1 LTDGTTV
8 RGQVIAG
15 AGGPHDPLR
24 RARWREQ
31 SLHVAV
37 GFVLMEGDFPDRVEL
52 HFGSVAPGGY
62 AWMIPK
68 RGGANIGIGIQ
79 PRFARGRP
87 LREFLAE
94 FLARYDGRITYRG
107 GGLLPMSGAIR
118 RLVKPPHLL
127 VGDSAGMVFP
137 SNGAGIIPAMVAG
150 RIAGQVI
157 AEHVC
162 DGTPLTEYERIWNA
176 QMGREMQASQRAAWL
191 GSVLFRIPDLLVN
204 IALSRLSRPFV
215 WRAITCQPTFGLF

>member
-1 LTDGTTV
+1 TV

-79 PRFARGRP
+79 SRFARGRP

-118 RLVKPPHLL
+118 RLVKSPHLL

-137 SNGAGIIPAMVAG
+137 SNGAGIIPAMIAG
-150 RIAGQVI
+150 RIAGKVI
-157 AEHVC
+157 AAHVR
-162 DGTPLTEYERIWNA
+162 DGTSLTEYERIWNA
-176 QMGREMQASQRAAWL
+176 QMGCEMQASQRAAWL
-191 GSVLFRIPDLLVN
+191 GSILFRMPDSFVN
-204 IALSRLSRPFV
+204 IALSRMSRPFV
-215 WRAITCQPTFGLF
+215 WRAITCRPMFGLF